1 MQAMQDVKDVS
12 NTVKAPLQTLALDLK
27 RLILQKNVTG
37 LPENTGI
44 VDGNYLHEVLAEHGY
59 SLVPSKDI
67 VIRGSSSDSATGA
80 EVPAAQLLPN
90 PSVLLIEAAE
100 ARRLPEVL
108 LADAACHLAIQVRQ
122 ESHISSLQIV
132 EAGAQIRLWYLN

>member
-1 MQAMQDVKDVS
+1 MQAMQDVNDVS
-12 NTVKAPLQTLALDLK
+12 NTVKAPLQTLALNLK

-67 VIRGSSSDSATGA
+67 VIRGSSSDSSTGD
-80 EVPAAQLLPN
+80 EVPAAQHLPN
-90 PSVLLIEAAE
+90 PSVLLI
-100 ARRLPEVL
+100 
-108 LADAACHLAIQVRQ
+108 
-122 ESHISSLQIV
+122 
-132 EAGAQIRLWYLN
+132 